1 MPKANKLNTPP
12 IPVLRKLIDDEGVKR
27 AELAKYL
34 GVSDA
39 AIGQYYNGETLPTM
53 EKLMKLADF
62 FQVSTDYLLGRTDIK
77 SVDLTEK
84 AICKY
89 TGLTEKA
96 LFAITNMHKICKE
109 KIYSHTTPFQCLIN
123 LLSSTYITRICN
135 LLAIYL
141 CERAEQYCTIEETR
155 RITKIHIKEE
165 LQNDIGYDFYSDNR
179 YQDLLTNEDVERE
192 MLEFLEWKLSK
203 NIQNIIEEFVS
214 DEEELIKPELLCD
227 DIDDFIKECLENGN
241 RPETR

>member
-53 EKLMKLADF
+53 EKLIKLADF
-62 FQVSTDYLLGRTDIK
+62 FQVSTDYLLGRTDVK

-84 AICKY
+84 AICEY

-96 LFAITNMHKICKE
+96 LFSITSMHKIYKGRN
-109 KIYSHTTPFQCLIN
+109 IYTTPFQCLIE

-135 LLAIYL
+135 LLSIYL
-141 CERAEQYCTIEETR
+141 CERDELYTVIEETR
-155 RITKIHIKEE
+155 KTAKLHIEE
-165 LQNDIGYDFYSDNR
+165 EIQNDSGYDYYSDDR
-179 YQDLLTNEDVERE
+179 YEDLTLNEDDTRE
-192 MLEFLEWKLSK
+192 MLEFIEWKLSK

-214 DEEELIKPELLCD
+214 DEEELIKPEPLCD